1 MRKLSTLFLGVLFA
15 GQTFNVCASDI
26 PNASETKQGEIWR
39 HEETSGI
46 NELLNPENGVY
57 GIHTYAEDQ
66 NAWDSQFYIIFADE
80 PIRSGTPISV
90 HFEYRKDGEGDVS
103 FNACGFADPHVYVN
117 NDGWGTLEATDE
129 WQVYEDEFETSGG
142 YGDTPGIRA
151 FGVYVSLAPHVDG
164 TLLFRNIIITVDGVE
179 AVKTMETDAD
189 YAEFSEDNGN
199 GDDSFVPNEWY
210 TYGKKSSPYTTNSI
224 GEAVINVPEAGDG
237 WDVQFC
243 NIFHNVEGQTMDNEF
258 KLSFDVKWEGETGAE
273 SVLFYI
279 WPGQNKYYNDEG
291 NTVEVHDDYQIDES
305 NTEILFDEVFGTILQ
320 RTYTATSEWTHI
332 EWGGTIGEKGT
343 DYIGIQ
349 MNLADV
355 NGNNVGKFYF
365 KNMEVQFGENVL
377 TFFEVAENSN
387 SYTLLY
393 ETNGNEA
400 TVTGIEL
407 LGLDE
412 DETIN
417 VNIPST
423 VTIEGVEYA
432 VTAIGNSALRSHINL
447 KSVTIPTSVKN
458 IGVFTF
464 SECYN
469 LTEIIVED
477 GNTEYT
483 SEDGVLFNKNKTSLI
498 SYPTGKEGDYTI
510 PDGVTTIVDGAFNC
524 CRYLTSLTIPNS
536 VVNICD
542 YTFYNCANMTSVTLP
557 NNLTSIN
564 THMFYGCR
572 RLASITIPETVT
584 SIGADAFVTCYG
596 LTELKIPNSVTFIDI
611 YAFWDCPNLTYNEY
625 DNALY
630 LGNDENQYLCLV
642 KVKSSD
648 ITSCEI
654 HENCRII
661 YSMAF
666 FPLILGNA
674 PLADLTSITIPNSV
688 ISIGSYAFDG
698 CSNPELFNEYDNAL
712 YLGNSENPYLCL
724 VSQKPE
730 DITSCEINSN
740 CKIICPMAFGSTLET
755 ITIPNSV
762 AIIESQAFCQAS
774 QGLYCQ
780 ADSIPAG
787 WRKGW
792 KNDDVLVKWNCK
804 EINVG
809 VDNADYGSATVSGD
823 VVKLNDGSYWSPS
836 GANVTITAKP
846 KADYHFVRWN
856 NDDNH
861 KSFTFAVTQDSS
873 FTAFFEAH
881 TVVTDSAVAATE
893 TETGLTEG
901 SHCSVCGE
909 TIVAQEVIPALGG
922 QGGNENQGG
931 NNEGG
936 NENQGGNNE
945 GGNNEGGNENQGGN
959 NEGGNNE
966 GGNENN
972 PATAVAESAAN
983 AVNIYAHGDKIVVEN
998 ATDEIRVYNAMGKLV
1013 CRDTINRVRATIS
1026 VNTTGVYIVKTGN
1039 VVKRVMV
1046 N

>member
-1 MRKLSTLFLGVLFA
+1 MRKLSTLFLGLLFA
-15 GQTFNVCASDI
+15 GQTFTVYASEI
-26 PNASETKQGEIWR
+26 PNASETKKGEIWR

-46 NELLNPENGVY
+46 NELLEPENGVY

-80 PIRSGTPISV
+80 MLNPGTPISV

-189 YAEFSEDNGN
+189 YAEFSEDNG
-199 GDDSFVPNEWY
+199 DDNFSFNEWFLQGSQSYWSSY
-210 TYGKKSSPYTTNSI
+210 TIGNDGSAIISI
-224 GEAVINVPEAGDG
+224 PDETSDA
-237 WDVQFC
+237 WDIMFC
-243 NIFHNVEGQTMDNEF
+243 NIFKNVEGQEEGNEF
-258 KLSFDVKWEGETGAE
+258 SLSFDIKWEGESEDE
-273 SVLFYI
+273 SVPFYI
-279 WPGQNKYYNDEG
+279 WSGLYFYTDEED
-291 NTVEVHDDYQIDES
+291 NIHIIHDDYRYQINSEQ
-305 NTEILFDEVFGTILQ
+305 NTEILFGENNANFSTTMYNPHMVAVG
-320 RTYTATSEWTHI
+320 EWTHI
-332 EWGGTIGEKGT
+332 EWGGTIGEKGA
-343 DYIGIQ
+343 DYIGVQ
-349 MNLADV
+349 LNLANQYGV
-355 NGNNVGKFYF
+355 HNVGNFRI

-524 CRYLTSLTIPNS
+524 CRYLTALTIPNS

-625 DNALY
+625 KDALY
-630 LGNDENQYLCLV
+630 LGNDDNPYLCLV
-642 KVKSSD
+642 KV
-648 ITSCEI
+648 
-654 HENCRII
+654 
-661 YSMAF
+661 F
-666 FPLILGNA
+666 FFI
-674 PLADLTSITIPNSV
+674 
-688 ISIGSYAFDG
+688 F
-698 CSNPELFNEYDNAL
+698 
-712 YLGNSENPYLCL
+712 
-724 VSQKPE
+724 
-730 DITSCEINSN
+730 
-740 CKIICPMAFGSTLET
+740 
-755 ITIPNSV
+755 
-762 AIIESQAFCQAS
+762 
-774 QGLYCQ
+774 
-780 ADSIPAG
+780 AG
-787 WRKGW
+787 
-792 KNDDVLVKWNCK
+792 
-804 EINVG
+804 
-809 VDNADYGSATVSGD
+809 
-823 VVKLNDGSYWSPS
+823 
-836 GANVTITAKP
+836 
-846 KADYHFVRWN
+846 
-856 NDDNH
+856 
-861 KSFTFAVTQDSS
+861 
-873 FTAFFEAH
+873 
-881 TVVTDSAVAATE
+881 
-893 TETGLTEG
+893 
-901 SHCSVCGE
+901 
-909 TIVAQEVIPALGG
+909 
-922 QGGNENQGG
+922 
-931 NNEGG
+931 
-936 NENQGGNNE
+936 
-945 GGNNEGGNENQGGN
+945 
-959 NEGGNNE
+959 
-966 GGNENN
+966 
-972 PATAVAESAAN
+972 
-983 AVNIYAHGDKIVVEN
+983 
-998 ATDEIRVYNAMGKLV
+998 
-1013 CRDTINRVRATIS
+1013 
-1026 VNTTGVYIVKTGN
+1026 
-1039 VVKRVMV
+1039 
-1046 N
+1046 